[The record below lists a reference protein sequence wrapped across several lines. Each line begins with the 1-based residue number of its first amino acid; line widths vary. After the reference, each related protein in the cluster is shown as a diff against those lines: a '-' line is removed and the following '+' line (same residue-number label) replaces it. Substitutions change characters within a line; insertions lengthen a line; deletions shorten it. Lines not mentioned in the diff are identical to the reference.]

1 MQPYHLPVVAEDA
14 EINPVLLRVAVHRGQ
29 LCDGESYY
37 SRAVEN
43 HFAVGVFAKIDEPT
57 ELLSVRQ
64 VLIHTVTSSVT
75 PRFQENVGSA
85 MSNVAG
91 AKGG

>member
-14 EINPVLLRVAVHRGQ
+14 EINPVLLRVAVQRGQ
-29 LCDGESYY
+29 LCDLESDN
-37 SRAVEN
+37 SLAAENHVAVE
-43 HFAVGVFAKIDEPT
+43 VCAKISEPI

-64 VLIHTVTSSVT
+64 VLIHTVASSVM
-75 PRFQENVGSA
+75 PKFQENVGSA

>member
-14 EINPVLLRVAVHRGQ
+14 EINPVLLRVAVQRGQ
-29 LCDGESYY
+29 LCDLESNN
-37 SRAVEN
+37 SLAAENHVAVE
-43 HFAVGVFAKIDEPT
+43 VCAKISKPL

-75 PRFQENVGSA
+75 PRFQELVSSA
-85 MSNVAG
+85 ISNVDG
-91 AKGG
+91 AKTG